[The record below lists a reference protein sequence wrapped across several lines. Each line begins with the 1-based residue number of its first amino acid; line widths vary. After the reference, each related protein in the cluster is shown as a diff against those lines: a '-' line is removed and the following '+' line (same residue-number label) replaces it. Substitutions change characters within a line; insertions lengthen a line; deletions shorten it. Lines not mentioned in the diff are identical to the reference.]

1 MNWRAAGCLVV
12 GVATFLA
19 ITLLGLSLSI
29 GRLDGCP
36 AQLQW
41 AERVYLPV
49 GSPGPDASFDESGA
63 PVELGSTFIGLA
75 TRTVYGP
82 PGSSPSELA
91 ADRPDVIAMDC
102 ADGTF
107 QTYRYSRDLPAS
119 SP

>member
-1 MNWRAAGCLVV
+1 MNWRAAGCLVA

-29 GRLDGCP
+29 GRGDGCP

-49 GSPGPDASFDESGA
+49 GSPGPVASFAESGA
-63 PVELGSTFIGLA
+63 PVKLGSTFIGLS
-75 TRTVYGP
+75 TRAVYGP

-91 ADRPDVIAMDC
+91 ADRPSEIAMDC

-107 QTYRYSRDLPAS
+107 QGYRYSSDLPAA

>member
-1 MNWRAAGCLVV
+1 MNWRAAGCGVI

-19 ITLLGLSLSI
+19 ITLLGLSLAI
-29 GRLDGCP
+29 GRGDGCP

-49 GSPGPDASFDESGA
+49 GSPGPDPSFAESGE
-63 PVELGSTFIGLA
+63 PVELGSTFIGLS

-82 PGSSPSELA
+82 PGSRRSQLA
-91 ADRPDVIAMDC
+91 ADRPSTIAMDC
-102 ADGTF
+102 GDGTF
-107 QTYRYSRDLPAS
+107 QGYRYSSDLPAA